1 LAVLVEESLSEDP
14 EDESDVADELDEES
28 LDSLLDSDLLLG
40 ELELVSEDGDD
51 FRA

>member
-1 LAVLVEESLSEDP
+1 MLEDP
-14 EDESDVADELDEES
+14 EDESDAADELDEESDEDS